1 MFSLGVIVVGCE
13 SRDVAR
19 VSAMMAVERLLTFVG
34 EDTQREGLRDTP
46 RRVIDAWLEM
56 TSGYEVDVA
65 ELLAVQFAE
74 RCDELVLVSG
84 IEFTSLCEHHVLPF
98 VGTATVGYIPRD
110 GVVGLSKLARLV
122 DVYARRLQ
130 VQERMTRQIAD
141 AIDTHL
147 SPLGVG
153 VVLRAHH
160 SCMGCRGVRKP
171 SAVMVTSSMLGCLQT
186 EPSARAEFLALDVP
200 R

>member
-1 MFSLGVIVVGCE
+1 M
-13 SRDVAR
+13 
-19 VSAMMAVERLLTFVG
+19 SAMMAVERLLTFVG
-34 EDTQREGLRDTP
+34 EDTAREGLRETP

-65 ELLAVQFAE
+65 ELLAVQFDE
-74 RCDELVLVSG
+74 QSDELVLVKG

-98 VGTATVGYIPRD
+98 VGTATVGYIPRH

-141 AIDTHL
+141 AIDAHL

-153 VVLRAHH
+153 VVLRAQAE
-160 SCMGCRGVRKP
+160 RGHGDVVDAGL
-171 SAVMVTSSMLGCLQT
+171 SAERAL
-186 EPSARAEFLALDVP
+186 SASRVP
-200 R
+200 RSRRPPLKPPLRIRASSQVSAPI

>member
-171 SAVMVTSSMLGCLQT
+171 SAAMVTSSMLGCLQT

>member
-1 MFSLGVIVVGCE
+1 M
-13 SRDVAR
+13 
-19 VSAMMAVERLLTFVG
+19 SAMMAVERLLTFVG
-34 EDTQREGLRDTP
+34 EDTAREGLRETP

-65 ELLAVQFAE
+65 ELLAVQFDE
-74 RCDELVLVSG
+74 QSDELVLVKG

-98 VGTATVGYIPRD
+98 VGTATVGYIPRH

-141 AIDTHL
+141 AIDAHL

-171 SAVMVTSSMLGCLQT
+171 SAVMVTSSMLGCLQN
-186 EPSARAEFLALDVP
+186 EPSARAEFLALDDP